1 MKKKVVIVGAGPAG
15 LFAAYNLITRAQD
28 KVDVTIIEKGNNIYN
43 RHCPMREGK
52 PCAHC
57 KPCNI
62 MCGFGGAGTFSDCKL
77 SLSPYGVGGDIVDY
91 IGGPRAEDYV
101 QQVDNIFTWFD
112 KDALK
117 RKTIGL
123 KNDTYNMLEHKLAE
137 AGLNLTYCPTK
148 HLGTDGT
155 LAVMKLMYE
164 YLVHNGVEFIFRAD
178 VYSFNETDVYYNYKN
193 LNKNS
198 IHYDYLIFAVGRSGN
213 EWLGNIMREHDVKT
227 QSKKFD
233 IGFRVEV
240 PYEVVSELTDN
251 LYDMKISKTYENGV
265 KVRTFCTNPRG
276 YVSEEHYRDNIAL
289 ANGHSYAD
297 KKSKN
302 TNFAVLVTLPMSTKE
317 GMEIVQNYANA
328 IDGGIAVN
336 SFKDFECGCHE
347 GLKLRPT
354 LQTAKRDKDI
364 YTLLPVEISN
374 RFIDFMYNLDEV
386 YPGVVEDSTN
396 IYGIEAK
403 FYSDTIEVNDNFE
416 TRLKGVY
423 CTGDGSGIT
432 RGIIQSACTSLV
444 ASDDIIAKLSD

>member
-1 MKKKVVIVGAGPAG
+1 MKNVVIIGAGPTG
-15 LFAAYNLITRAQD
+15 LFAAYNLATRVKD
-28 KVDVTIIEKGNNIYN
+28 KVKITVLDKGNNIYSRN
-43 RHCPMREGK
+43 CPMREGK
-52 PCAHC
+52 PCVHC

-91 IGGPRAEDYV
+91 IGGPKAEDYV
-101 QQVDNIFTWFD
+101 HQVNDIFTWFD

-117 RKTIGL
+117 RKIIGL
-123 KNDTYNMLEHKLAE
+123 KNNTYEMLENKLAN
-137 AGLNLTYCPTK
+137 AGLSLTYCPTK

-164 YLVHNGVEFIFRAD
+164 YLVSNGVEFTFRAD
-178 VYSFNETDVYYNYKN
+178 VYNFNKTDVYYDYKN

-198 IHYDYLIFAVGRSGN
+198 IKYDYLIFAVGRSGN
-213 EWLGNIMREHDVKT
+213 EWLGKVMRDHNVKT

-251 LYDMKISKTYENGV
+251 LYDMKISKTYDDGI

-297 KKSKN
+297 KKSNN
-302 TNFAVLVTLPMSTKE
+302 TNFAVLVTLPIDTKE
-317 GMEIVQNYANA
+317 GMKIVESYANA
-328 IDGGIAVN
+328 INGGIAVN
-336 SFKDFECGCHE
+336 SFRDFDMASDY
-347 GLKLRPT
+347 GLKLEPT
-354 LQTAKRDKDI
+354 LKTAKTEYDI
-364 YTLLPVEISN
+364 YSYLPKEVTEH
-374 RFIDFMYNLDEV
+374 FIQFMYDLDKA
-386 YPGVVEDSTN
+386 YFGVVSDKTN
-396 IYGIEAK
+396 VYGIEAK

-416 TRLKGVY
+416 TSIPNVY
-423 CTGDGSGIT
+423 CVGDGSGIT
-432 RGIIQSACTSLV
+432 RGIVQSGCSGLV
-444 ASDDIIAKLSD
+444 VSDDIITKL